1 MLSLRL
7 LLVTPHNEN
16 TSANTANL
24 PAASVCRR
32 RLQDMG
38 LHVLGDWDSPIMP
51 IMVYHLCYISGIS
64 RRCLQRHIAMV
75 VVGFPA
81 TALLMSRCRVCIS
94 ASHTK
99 EDLDYALEVIYDI
112 CSKMGLQYAAKQMPW
127 PWCWLRLL
135 LWPPA
140 LGNYRAGDSSGCEK
154 SSSASGSWLWAQLFG
169 KGSGK
174 GGKAHSA
181 AAVAAGKAQPLVTAA
196 A

>member
-1 MLSLRL
+1 MVKAL
-7 LLVTPHNEN
+7 T
-16 TSANTANL
+16 TFL
-24 PAASVCRR
+24 PALLFLAAVRR

-38 LHVLGDWDSPIMP
+38 LHVLGDWDSPVMP

-81 TALLMSRCRVCIS
+81 TALLQSRCRVCIS

-112 CSKMGLQYAAKQMPW
+112 CSKMALQYNVKQLPW
-127 PWCWLRLL
+127 PWSWLRLL
-135 LWPPA
+135 LWPP
-140 LGNYRAGDSSGCEK
+140 SSSPSLYSSSK
-154 SSSASGSWLWAQLFG
+154 SSSRWFKMLLNGAGHG
-169 KGSGK
+169 N
-174 GGKAHSA
+174 AHKVA
-181 AAVAAGKAQPLVTAA
+181 AAAAAAGKAQPLVTAA